1 MNYTQ
6 NYQLPQWVETD
17 RIMMD
22 DFNDSYQ
29 KLEAALSGHDQD
41 LSALQTQ
48 VTGAVDAVA
57 EKGNCQIYTFIYKG
71 SGSCGASMPFNMA
84 FPAKPIFVLIVDQYN
99 SVTLRMIK
107 SMTQAQA
114 SDTTQWCTVS
124 WTGNRV
130 VFYADSPAAEM
141 NKDGETYRVVAW
153 LACDE

>member
-57 EKGNCQIYTFIYKG
+57 EKGNCQIYKTLYTG
-71 SGSCGASMPFNMA
+71 TGTCGAGAPLRMT
-84 FPAKPIFVLIVDQYN
+84 FPAKPIFVLIVDSYN
-99 SVTLRMIK
+99 SITFRMINGITQ
-107 SMTQAQA
+107 TQA
-114 SDTTQWCTVS
+114 SNTTVWCTVGWS
-124 WTGNRV
+124 GNLV
-130 VFYADSPAAEM
+130 GWYADNAAAQM
-141 NKDGETYRVVAW
+141 NAASTIYHMVA
-153 LACDE
+153 LLQCD

>member
-57 EKGNCQIYTFIYKG
+57 EKGNCQILLQQSTGTGVFGFGNSIT
-71 SGSCGASMPFNMA
+71 MTL
-84 FPAKPIFVLIVDQYN
+84 PAKPILVLVIDQYN
-99 SVTLRMIK
+99 SVTLRMVQGL
-107 SMTQAQA
+107 TQAQN
-114 SDTTQWCTVS
+114 SDSTQWCTVTWS
-124 WTGNRV
+124 GNRV
-130 VFYADSPAAEM
+130 SWYADSAAAQM
-141 NKDGETYRVVAW
+141 NTAGVRYTFLVLMQCE
-153 LACDE
+153 